1 MAMMIECV
9 RGGGVDEYVSTAKL
23 GLELV
28 QKTRPLSPTLLLRAR
43 TKRQTTFRH
52 GQCSLSHGSGR
63 RRSGAG
69 RRPFFRDRTKPF
81 QTVFF
86 SLVFLK
92 KVQDGHGGISF
103 STGFLLQRFAH
114 VAEGNCRC
122 RRFGRKSLYQKSEAQ
137 AQCDVFLLAHI
148 VVQWPGTHWHAN

>member
-1 MAMMIECV
+1 MCEG
-9 RGGGVDEYVSTAKL
+9 GGGVDEYVSTAKL

-92 KVQDGHGGISF
+92 KVQDGHWWHFVFDSF
-103 STGFLLQRFAH
+103 FCCSVLHMSPREI
-114 VAEGNCRC
+114 VAADASVERVFIKKVKHKLSATCSC
-122 RRFGRKSLYQKSEAQ
+122 SL
-137 AQCDVFLLAHI
+137 I
-148 VVQWPGTHWHAN
+148 